1 MAAPKAVRLPSNAT
15 RWPSPLKAP
24 AAETA
29 PMAAGGWPV
38 AAATSR
44 PASWVCRL
52 KVGKSKRKLLPSASA
67 PVTRAVLPS
76 IVALTLRSASA
87 FIVPD
92 DAAVGRNRTDLA
104 VE

>member
-1 MAAPKAVRLPSNAT
+1 M
-15 RWPSPLKAP
+15 
-24 AAETA
+24 A

-67 PVTRAVLPS
+67 PVMRAVLPS

-87 FIVPD
+87 FIVPETPPLAE
-92 DAAVGRNRTDLA
+92 AAPILPLRSFGRPA
-104 VE
+104 